1 MSKFNSFAK
10 GSKTENLAGGEA
22 YKESTKLEF
31 VSILLT
37 SFIQNQYYRS
47 ENDTIERIRE
57 LIKNEKDKKFV
68 AKASLYA
75 RNEFGMRSVSHVV
88 AGEIAKNV
96 KKETWTKNYFDKIVY
111 RVDDM
116 AEILS
121 YYSGINKGLHPVPN
135 ALLKGFKKAFNKFDE
150 YQLGKYRGE
159 KKEIS
164 LVDIVN
170 LIRPKPNKKN
180 KEALKKLVNGELKS
194 KNTWE
199 SQLTQAGQKA
209 ESKEEKEKLKKD
221 VWVNLIKEKKIGYFA
236 LLKNLK
242 NILEQAPE
250 IIDEAIVFL
259 TDEKLIKKSLVLPFR
274 FFTAI
279 KEIESLPDSRK
290 IIIGLGKAAEISLN
304 NVPEFP
310 GKTLIAVDVSG
321 SMRGRPEE
329 IARMFGSIL
338 YKRNDADLLTFEDY
352 SRFYSLNP
360 LDNLLSLMKQIDFF
374 GGGTNFHSIFDS
386 LKKKYDRI
394 IILSDMQ
401 AWMDNGYS
409 SSNPISSFNDYKK
422 RTGANPLIYSFDL
435 QGYGTLQFPERNIY
449 CLAGFSDK
457 IFDIMKLLEQDKNAL
472 INKIEAIE
480 L

>member
-22 YKESTKLEF
+22 YKESSKLEF
-31 VSILLT
+31 ISILLT

-96 KKETWTKNYFDKIVY
+96 KKEVWTKNYFDRIIH

-121 YYSGINKGLHPVPN
+121 YYSSINKGLHPIPN

-180 KEALKKLVNGELKS
+180 ENALKNLVKGELKS

-209 ESKEEKEKLKKD
+209 KSKEEKEQLKKD
-221 VWVNLIKEKKIGYFA
+221 VWVKLIKEKKIGYFA
-236 LLKNLK
+236 LLRNLK

-250 IIDEAIVFL
+250 IIDEAIVLL

-279 KEIESLPDSRK
+279 EELNTLPDSRK

-304 NVPEFP
+304 NVPELP
-310 GKTLIAVDVSG
+310 GKSLIALDVSA
-321 SMRGRPEE
+321 SMSGKPEK

-338 YKRNDADLLTFEDY
+338 YKKNNADLLTFANY

-360 LDNLLSLMKQIDFF
+360 LDNLLSLMKQISFD
-374 GGGTNFHSIFDS
+374 GGGTNFHSIFEN
-386 LKKKYDRI
+386 LKNKYDRI

-401 AWMDNGYS
+401 AWMDDGYY

>member
-10 GSKTENLAGGEA
+10 GSKTKNLAGGEA
-22 YKESTKLEF
+22 YKESSKLEF

-57 LIKNEKDKKFV
+57 LIRNQKDKKFV

-96 KKETWTKNYFDKIVY
+96 KKEIWTKNYFDRIIH

-121 YYSGINKGLHPVPN
+121 YYSNINKGLHPIPN
-135 ALLKGFKKAFNKFDE
+135 ALLKGFKKAFNRFDE

-180 KEALKKLVNGELKS
+180 ESALKKLVKGELKS
-194 KNTWE
+194 TQTWE

-209 ESKEEKEKLKKD
+209 KNKEEKEELKKD
-221 VWVNLIKEKKIGYFA
+221 VWINLIKERKIGYFA
-236 LLKNLK
+236 LLKNLR

-250 IIDEAIVFL
+250 IIDKAIEL
-259 TDEKLIKKSLVLPFR
+259 LIDEKLIKKSLVLPFR
-274 FFTAI
+274 FFTTI

-304 NVPEFP
+304 NIPEFP

-321 SMRGRPEE
+321 SMSDKPEE
-329 IARMFGSIL
+329 IARMFGSVL
-338 YKRNDADLLTFEDY
+338 YKKNDADLLTFENY

-360 LDNLLSLMKQIDFF
+360 LDNLLSLMNQIDFS
-374 GGGTNFHSIFDS
+374 GGGTNFHSIFDK
-386 LKKKYDRI
+386 LNKMYNRI

-401 AWMDNGYS
+401 AWMDNGYY
-409 SSNPISSFNDYKK
+409 SSNPMSSLNEYKK

-472 INKIEAIE
+472 INKIEAIG